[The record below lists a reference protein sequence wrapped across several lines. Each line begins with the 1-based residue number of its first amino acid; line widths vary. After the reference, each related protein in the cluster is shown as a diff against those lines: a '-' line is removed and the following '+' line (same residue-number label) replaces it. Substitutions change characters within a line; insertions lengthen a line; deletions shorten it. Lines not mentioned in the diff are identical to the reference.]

1 MRNLLVIF
9 IGIVW
14 ICGANAVPMSESQAP
29 TPTSSPVSVID
40 GDAFNGIRLL
50 KNRFRIDYKVEQ
62 VTLLFFRDYGSAP
75 VILVQPNG
83 VKLYQDHSETNVDIE
98 WFDDLSYDM
107 IKINNPMPGP
117 WQVIGDVLPNSKVMV
132 LSDLALVVEPLPNIL
147 YAGEILKKRCD
158 LPTMVKP

>member
-1 MRNLLVIF
+1 M
-9 IGIVW
+9 
-14 ICGANAVPMSESQAP
+14 
-29 TPTSSPVSVID
+29 ID

-98 WFDDLSYDM
+98 WYDDLSYDM
-107 IKINNPMPGP
+107 IKINNPDA
-117 WQVIGDVLPNSKVMV
+117 WALA
-132 LSDLALVVEPLPNIL
+132 SD
-147 YAGEILKKRCD
+147 R
-158 LPTMVKP
+158 